1 VFLVSSILSFGSLA
15 LFAILGTVPGALLA
29 WLYGLLG
36 SQLLLAPLVVAEAA
50 LTRDRKILWLLPG
63 LYAYWILQL
72 AALIR
77 AAFRVALRPRNL
89 PWHRTPKLPSD

>member
-1 VFLVSSILSFGSLA
+1 MPA
-15 LFAILGTVPGALLA
+15 ALLA
-29 WLYGLLG
+29 WLYGLLA
-36 SQLLLAPLVVAEAA
+36 SQVLLAPLVIAEAV
-50 LTRDRKILWLLPG
+50 LTRDRKVLWLLPG

-72 AALIR
+72 VALIR